1 MTSIISIISCLRY
14 EYSIMLPESNE
25 DAVNLLG
32 LSVLAV
38 LAITGFTAPV
48 VWYFKAQIVD
58 LLNAPQIENYL
69 WLVSPFVFVNGIFL
83 ALNQWNSRTKLFK
96 RLSFSR
102 VSSSVSTTATQI
114 LLGISERPPTSAGL
128 IGGSL
133 AGQSVATLVLGG
145 QIWRDDRSL
154 IKKSLS
160 WRKMYEGAVR
170 HRNLPL
176 IDSWSALMNSIS
188 WQLPAFLLSAFFCS
202 CSGWLLF
209 PRVPFAPAPYEF
221 YWRINFTG
229 VLPEGVTG
237 SIRGKPQHPC

>member
-1 MTSIISIISCLRY
+1 
-14 EYSIMLPESNE
+14 MLPESNE

-154 IKKSLS
+154 IKK
-160 WRKMYEGAVR
+160 RA
-170 HRNLPL
+170 
-176 IDSWSALMNSIS
+176 
-188 WQLPAFLLSAFFCS
+188 
-202 CSGWLLF
+202 
-209 PRVPFAPAPYEF
+209 
-221 YWRINFTG
+221 
-229 VLPEGVTG
+229 
-237 SIRGKPQHPC
+237 